1 MERRTKILAGIVV
14 GVAALLL
21 ADKVLLVPYLVKWRD
36 VSARIDKVDLDVQRA
51 RAIVAREKDVREG
64 WAKVRG
70 LLDKPRVPDVQTH
83 FVTHLGEVTRA
94 AGVTFDIKGVR
105 EQQQGDFK
113 EYVFETQLKLKW
125 EQLGELLVALHNSRE
140 FLKPARVTVGSQY
153 EKEERLDVDLKVS
166 TIEYAP
172 AKK

>member
-1 MERRTKILAGIVV
+1 MRPLPLTRLQVDPASGRERGE
-14 GVAALLL
+14 
-21 ADKVLLVPYLVKWRD
+21 
-36 VSARIDKVDLDVQRA
+36 
-51 RAIVAREKDVREG
+51 VARTAE
-64 WAKVRG
+64 
-70 LLDKPRVPDVQTH
+70 
-83 FVTHLGEVTRA
+83 
-94 AGVTFDIKGVR
+94 VTFDIKGVR

-113 EYVFETQLKLKW
+113 EYVFETQIKLKW